1 MKRNCLIFAVMS
13 SLVALMLT
21 ISGCSTR
28 SEAKTTAP
36 LPSVNVVKVTVQ
48 DVPAYSEWVAT
59 LDGSVNAQIQ
69 PQVSGYLV
77 KQDYDEGSYVRKG
90 QVLFEIDPRP
100 FQATLNQAKAQL
112 AQAQARRTLAEVNV
126 KRDTPLADQ
135 RAIAK
140 SQLDTEVAGLEEA
153 KANVQ
158 AAEAAVDTA
167 ELNLGFTRVRSL
179 IDGIA
184 GSATVQMGNLV
195 SPASV
200 LTTISKL
207 DPVKVHFPIS
217 EQEYLQ
223 YADDSPKSSNT
234 TKVTAMAL
242 QLVLADGNTYPHK
255 GRVAFTDRQVDPRTG
270 TIPLVGLFP
279 NPGNILRPGQFARVH
294 ALKGVAKSALLIPQR
309 AVIDIQGTYQ
319 VAVVGQDSKVSMRK
333 VKLGGRVGSMWV
345 VEEGLKPGEVVI
357 SDGTMKVRDGVA
369 VNAKLENTGTSGE
382 AKQ

>member
-36 LPSVNVVKVTVQ
+36 PPSVNVVKVTVQ

-77 KQDYDEGSYVRKG
+77 KQDYEEGSYVRKG
-90 QVLFEIDPRP
+90 QVLFQIDPRP

-234 TKVTAMAL
+234 KVTAMAL

-333 VKLGGRVGSMWV
+333 VKLAGRVGSMWV

-369 VNAKLENTGTSGE
+369 VNAKLENTGTEVG
-382 AKQ
+382 Q